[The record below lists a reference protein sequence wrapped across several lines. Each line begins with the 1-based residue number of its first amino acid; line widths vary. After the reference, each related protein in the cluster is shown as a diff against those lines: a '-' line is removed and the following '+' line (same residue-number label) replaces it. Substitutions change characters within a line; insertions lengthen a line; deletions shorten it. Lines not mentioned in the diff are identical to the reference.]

1 MPEKLEHFLH
11 EVVLH
16 SLLDTLKVIPFL
28 FLTYLLMEFI
38 EHKMSDRVESFM
50 KKSGPLGPIAGAALG
65 AVPQCGFSASASNL
79 YTGRIITLGTL
90 VAIFLSTS
98 DDMLPILIS
107 NSLPA
112 KTIAAII
119 ISKIII
125 GLLVGFSIDLFLRMT
140 KRQNNDINI
149 DEFCENNNCQ
159 CERGIFRS
167 ALRHTLTISLFVL
180 IATFALALIIF
191 LIGEDKIS
199 EIINGYPVVSH
210 LLAALV
216 GLVPNCAAS
225 VVITNLYVENFISIG
240 TMMAGLL
247 PASGIGLLVLFRV
260 NKAHIRENLMIVAI
274 IFISGAVF
282 GMLSDLILPA
292 IIA

>member
-1 MPEKLEHFLH
+1 MPENLEHFLH

-38 EHKMSDRVESFM
+38 EHKMSDRLMVFM
-50 KKSGPLGPIAGAALG
+50 RKTGPLGPIAGSALG
-65 AVPQCGFSASASNL
+65 AIPQCGFSASAANL

-90 VAIFLSTS
+90 ASIFLSTS

-107 NSLPA
+107 NNLPA
-112 KTIAAII
+112 KTIAVII
-119 ISKIII
+119 ISKIVIA
-125 GLLVGFSIDLFLRMT
+125 LLVGFSIDLFLRLT
-140 KRQNNDINI
+140 KRQNTDINI
-149 DEFCENNNCQ
+149 DEFCEDNNCR
-159 CERGIFRS
+159 CEEGIFRS
-167 ALRHTLTISLFVL
+167 ALRHTLTISLFIL

-191 LIGEDKIS
+191 LIGEDKIP
-199 EIINGYPVVSH
+199 EIINGHPIVSH

-216 GLVPNCAAS
+216 GLIPNCAAS
-225 VVITNLYVENFISIG
+225 VVITDLYVQNFISIG

-260 NKAHIRENLMIVAI
+260 NKAHLRENLMIVAI
-274 IFISGAVF
+274 IFVSGAVF